1 MVRPSSRP
9 CPAGCWVGIFDRL
22 VTMML
27 PPRQIYGMV
36 SSCFPLTIP
45 KSQPMQIWVDADA
58 CPVVVREILC
68 RAAERSQ
75 TKLTFVANQ
84 AVKVPP
90 SKFIKSVVVAHGFD
104 VADHFIA
111 AQAGQ
116 DDLVVTQDIPLAYE
130 VIEKG
135 AQAVSPRGEAWT
147 PANIKARLQMRD
159 FMETLRSSG
168 VHTGGPPPLSQ
179 ADRQQFANVLD
190 KWLLQRSRA
199 MPKDVG

>member
-1 MVRPSSRP
+1 
-9 CPAGCWVGIFDRL
+9 
-22 VTMML
+22 
-27 PPRQIYGMV
+27 
-36 SSCFPLTIP
+36 
-45 KSQPMQIWVDADA
+45 MQIWVDADA

-75 TKLTFVANQ
+75 TPLTFVANQ
-84 AVKVPP
+84 PVKVPP
-90 SKFIKSVVVAHGFD
+90 SRFIKSVVVAHGFD

-111 AQAGQ
+111 AQAQ
-116 DDLVVTQDIPLAYE
+116 TDDLVVTQDIPLAYE

-199 MPKDVG
+199 KSKDC